1 MSLSRARANIAGRR
15 YPAASSVSI
24 VSGDAAACRC
34 VSTSPLKSLPPIEMA
49 YRAAAD
55 AILVAH
61 LAFVLFVVF
70 GAFLVLRW
78 PRFAW
83 LHLPA
88 VVWAAF
94 IEFSGTI
101 CPLTP
106 LEVALSQRAGRAGYV
121 GGFIDHYI

>member
-1 MSLSRARANIAGRR
+1 
-15 YPAASSVSI
+15 
-24 VSGDAAACRC
+24 
-34 VSTSPLKSLPPIEMA
+34 MA

-61 LAFVLFVVF
+61 FAFVLFVVL

-94 IEFSGTI
+94 VEFSGTI

-106 LEVALSQRAGRAGYV
+106 MEVLLRQQAGDAGYA
-121 GGFIDHYI
+121 GGFVDHYVVSLLYPEGLARETQTLLGAVVLAINAAIYVAAFRRR

>member
-1 MSLSRARANIAGRR
+1 
-15 YPAASSVSI
+15 
-24 VSGDAAACRC
+24 
-34 VSTSPLKSLPPIEMA
+34 MA

-121 GGFIDHYI
+121 GGFIDHYVVSLLYPDGLTQNTQAMLGAAVVVINAAIYMVAFRRRRTSPDR